1 MLRISLKN
9 KLFLGFG
16 FLFIMIVL
24 IWIVGS
30 YFIYNLSDRSAA
42 MLSENYQTVE
52 STKFLIQSIDEIK
65 NQQVK
70 YFFGDR
76 MQFDDGSIAE
86 SQKIFEQHL
95 LAVRNN
101 ITEEGEK
108 SIIDQLEINYRQ
120 YKESFERIK
129 GNKTNDSSIYFQ
141 ELIPEYSINRNLIV
155 ELWDMN
161 MDAIS
166 YKNSLLKNTAHRA
179 FVYISIIGTIC
190 FLISAFFLFR
200 YPRNIAHPIGEL
212 IRGITEIANR
222 NYSKRLSFQ
231 SNDELGEL
239 AKAFNTMA
247 AKLDEFEHSNLSE
260 LLFEKKRIDTIINNM
275 NDAIIGLND
284 RSTIIFSNTNAC
296 KILGLTEN
304 ALIGKNAPDI
314 AIKNSVFQ
322 TVVSGILDKPVK
334 DIKDF
339 KPIRIELNGKVKYY
353 AREILNVIITKTGE
367 YDPVRAG
374 LVIVL
379 KNITHFLEQDEA
391 KTNFIATISHELKTP
406 ISSLRLNLK
415 LLDDNRVGPL
425 NAEQKGIVQAL
436 KLETNKMQSL
446 TKELLDMAQL
456 ESGNIQLNL
465 QPVNTSVLFD
475 FIMETSE
482 NFARTKHIQVDFKI
496 EPDLPPLYA
505 DSEKT
510 AWALMNVINNAIQYS
525 SIGSKVQ
532 VIASR
537 QENEVVFLV
546 QDYGKGID
554 EKYHDL
560 IFQKFYRVP
569 DTIETGTGLGLSIS
583 KEFISKQN
591 GRIWVE
597 SSPRNGSRFYISLPI
612 YSDFDQNQPS

>member
-16 FLFIMIVL
+16 FLFLMIIL

-52 STKFLIQSIDEIK
+52 STKFLIQAIDEIK

-70 YFFGDR
+70 FFFDDR
-76 MQFDDGSIAE
+76 KQFDDSSFTQ
-86 SQKIFEQHL
+86 SQKTFDEHL
-95 LAVRNN
+95 RAVRNN

-108 SIIDQLEINYRQ
+108 SIIDQLEINYLQ
-120 YKESFERIK
+120 YKKSFEQVRTGDI
-129 GNKTNDSSIYFQ
+129 NDLAFYFH
-141 ELIPEYSINRNLIV
+141 ELVPEYSVTRNLII

-161 MDAIS
+161 MVAIS
-166 YKNSLLKNTAHRA
+166 FKNSLLKNTAHKA
-179 FVYISIIGTIC
+179 FVYISIIGTVC

-200 YPRNIAHPIGEL
+200 YPRNIANPIGEL

-275 NDAIIGLND
+275 NDAIIGLNEKKV
-284 RSTIIFSNTNAC
+284 IIFSNANAC
-296 KILGLTEN
+296 KILGLDEN
-304 ALIGKNAPDI
+304 ILIGKYAPDI
-314 AIKNSVFQ
+314 AVKNPIFQ
-322 TVVSGILDKPVK
+322 TVVSGILDKPINI
-334 DIKDF
+334 IKDF
-339 KPIRIELNGKVKYY
+339 KPLRIEQKGRVRYY
-353 AREILNVIITKTGE
+353 AREVLNVIITKTGE

-391 KTNFIATISHELKTP
+391 KTNFMATISHELKTP

-415 LLDDNRVGPL
+415 LLDDNRVGSL
-425 NAEQKGIVQAL
+425 NNEQNEIVQAL
-436 KLETNKMQSL
+436 KLETNKMQNL
-446 TKELLDMAQL
+446 TKELLDLAQL

-465 QPVNTSVLFD
+465 QTLYTSELFEL
-475 FIMETSE
+475 IRETSE
-482 NFARTKHIQVDFKI
+482 NYGKSKHIHIEFKT
-496 EPDLPPLYA
+496 ESNLPPVYA

-510 AWALMNVINNAIQYS
+510 AWALINLINNAIQYS
-525 SIGSKVQ
+525 EEGSKVH
-532 VIASR
+532 VVASKHD
-537 QENEVVFLV
+537 NEVVYSV

-554 EKYHDL
+554 NKYHDL

-569 DTIETGTGLGLSIS
+569 NTIESGTGLGLSIS
-583 KEFISKQN
+583 KEFITKQN
-591 GRIWVE
+591 GKIWVE
-597 SSPRNGSRFYISLPI
+597 SSPGEGSRFYISLPV
-612 YSDFDQNQPS
+612 YGNFDSKTD

>member
-16 FLFIMIVL
+16 FLFLMIIL

-76 MQFDDGSIAE
+76 LLFDDSTFVK
-86 SQKIFEQHL
+86 SQETFEEHL
-95 LAVRNN
+95 QAVRNN

-108 SIIDQLEINYRQ
+108 SIIDQLESNYLLF
-120 YKESFERIK
+120 KESFDRVIK
-129 GNKTNDSSIYFQ
+129 SNNSDSVYYFQ
-141 ELIPEYSINRNLIV
+141 ELIPEYSITRNLIV
-155 ELWDMN
+155 NLWDMN
-161 MDAIS
+161 MNAIS

-190 FLISAFFLFR
+190 FIISAFFLFR

-239 AKAFNTMA
+239 ARAFNTMA

-284 RSTIIFSNTNAC
+284 KSTIIFSNTNAC
-296 KILGLTEN
+296 KILGLDEN
-304 ALIGKNAPDI
+304 MLIGKYAPDV
-314 AIKNSVFQ
+314 AVKNPVFQ

-339 KPIRIELNGKVKYY
+339 KPIRIELNGKVRYY
-353 AREILNVIITKTGE
+353 AREVLNVIITKTGE

-391 KTNFIATISHELKTP
+391 KTNFMATISHELKTP

-415 LLDDNRVGPL
+415 LLDDKRVGPL
-425 NAEQKGIVQAL
+425 NDEQKGIVQAL
-436 KLETNKMQSL
+436 KSETNKMQSL
-446 TKELLDMAQL
+446 TKELLDLAQL

-465 QPVNTSVLFD
+465 QPVNTSELFD
-475 FIMETSE
+475 FIRETSE
-482 NFARTKHIQVDFKI
+482 NYGRTKQILVDFNI
-496 EPDLPPLYA
+496 ESNLPPVYA

-510 AWALMNVINNAIQYS
+510 AWALINVINNAIQYS
-525 SIGSKVQ
+525 EKGSRVH
-532 VIASR
+532 VVASR
-537 QENEVVFLV
+537 HDNEVVYLV

-554 EKYHDL
+554 DQYLDL

-569 DTIETGTGLGLSIS
+569 DTDETGTGLGLAIS
-583 KEFISKQN
+583 KEFITKQN

-597 SSPRNGSRFYISLPI
+597 STPGNGSRFYISLPV
-612 YSDFDQNQPS
+612 YSDSD